1 MPPSSVQGLRGGS
14 TLPAERGELRL
25 HVVVDARLAG
35 AELGAALPRQPRL
48 GIPHAWV
55 ERRGPPDVAPR
66 RRIHGALEEAVID
79 EALQRE
85 VWEMLWE
92 ARE

>member
-1 MPPSSVQGLRGGS
+1 MPW
-14 TLPAERGELRL
+14 EEL
-25 HVVVDARLAG
+25 A
-35 AELGAALPRQPRL
+35 AALPRQPRL

-85 VWEMLWE
+85 VWGMMWE
-92 ARE
+92 ARERLWKAPSPACRSPRTPSRWAGTR